1 MVSFQAKIVWKMP
14 RKWENK
20 NYSFVP
26 SLPDAEFKIPKKLQK
41 NSKIQKMSVWLHLK
55 PKNVGKGREREKIKI
70 IVLFC
75 SYPTRNRNFQK
86 NSKKIQRIK
95 KSQFGY
101 IISQNSTEKNEKKSP
116 LWYHFKP
123 KFFGKCQESEKI
135 KIIVSFRPYLTH
147 NLKFQKNCKKIKKIK
162 ICRYVFI

>member
-1 MVSFQAKIVWKMP
+1 
-14 RKWENK
+14 
-20 NYSFVP
+20 
-26 SLPDAEFKIPKKLQK
+26 
-41 NSKIQKMSVWLHLK
+41 MSVWLHLK

-86 NSKKIQRIK
+86 NSKTIQRIK

-123 KFFGKCQESEKI
+123 KFFGKCQEREKI

-147 NLKFQKNCKKIKKIK
+147 NLKFQKNCKKIKKNTIMASFEAK
-162 ICRYVFI
+162 IVWNRPRKVENKNYLFVEFLADAL